1 MRRLPLAVLL
11 PVVAFLGACGG
22 GDEGGGTPRDEAG
35 VPADAGLTGAD
46 AGPVSDAA
54 FAGDSAPS
62 GTVWGTFKRPFAADS
77 LWNSY
82 PENPALGSYAL
93 PPTGTNYFPS
103 IGPGAFSSQMF
114 LAAPSDPPKT
124 VFGPNGGNI
133 TVQDEQ
139 RGLKSIT
146 IPHWPSAT
154 VGATGSDGH
163 ADVIDEVAGIVHSF
177 YQLKKAAD
185 GTFTASLYAW
195 SPLRGSG
202 WGDPAHYYQG
212 ARAAGVSTTGGMIRT
227 HEIDDGD
234 SQYRHALAMTLDGSA
249 LKAGYIFPATA
260 EDSNAPTNY
269 KGGIPMGSLLLL
281 PASFDASAIKNPKL
295 RKIVETLKTYG
306 ARVIDQ
312 NYGTPFA
319 IFVENGSGFSLMP
332 NGWDN
337 AVAAD
342 LTKIAAALR
351 PLANE
356 NAYIDGE
363 GRRFVPNR
371 NLNLLSTRGP
381 WQLASGP
388 ALGLF
393 ESWKQAVT
401 FPAGG
406 AKVIQFNSATTAIS
420 KTTWAPWKAGQNYTF
435 TVHATGG
442 GLARLELKKAGYVTA
457 YTTNDLGDGQS
468 VTFPVSADATYLVPT
483 ITSGVGAP
491 SEVSYELHVAP

>member
-1 MRRLPLAVLL
+1 MRRTFLPLAALL

-22 GDEGGGTPRDEAG
+22 GDEAG
-35 VPADAGLTGAD
+35 VQSDAGVASVDGGAVGD
-46 AGPVSDAA
+46 GAAASDGAL
-54 FAGDSAPS
+54 S
-62 GTVWGTFKRPFAADS
+62 GTVWGTFKRPFAANS

-82 PENPALGSYAL
+82 PENPELGSYSL

-114 LAAPSDPPKT
+114 LAEPNDTPKT
-124 VFGPNGGNI
+124 IFGPNGGNI

-139 RGLKSIT
+139 RGIKSIT
-146 IPHWPSAT
+146 IPHWPAAT
-154 VGATGSDGH
+154 IGATGSDGH
-163 ADVIDEVAGIVHSF
+163 ADVIDEAAGIVHSF

-185 GTFTASLYAW
+185 GTFSASLYAW

-212 ARAAGVSTTGGMIRT
+212 ARAAAVSTTGGMIRT

-260 EDSNAPTNY
+260 EDGNAATNY

-281 PASFDASAIKNPKL
+281 PSNFDASAIKNAKL
-295 RKIVETLKTYG
+295 KKVVETLKTYG

-351 PLANE
+351 PLAKE
-356 NAYIDGE
+356 NAYIDGD
-363 GRRFVPNR
+363 GRRFLPNR

-401 FPAGG
+401 FPAGA
-406 AKVIQFNSATTAIS
+406 AKVTQFNSASTAIS

-442 GLARLELKKAGYVTA
+442 GMARLELKKAGYVTA
-457 YTTNDLGDGQS
+457 YSTKDLGDGES
-468 VTFPVSADATYLVPT
+468 ATFPVPADATYLVPT
-483 ITSGVGAP
+483 ITSGVGGP